1 MASKSITTTSGKVG
15 AIVKVLAVAGPIAMQ
30 VVQHLKDNPDLQRKL
45 MEQGRKLKRQDRST
59 PEAMLSTLGVLRE
72 QVRAL
77 ADSADDAQETSR
89 VAAWSARLD
98 AATHAAELLRA
109 PGSTA
114 KQRKVLKKQVDGLRE
129 EIFAAYVSELDE
141 DARKDAGSAS

>member
-1 MASKSITTTSGKVG
+1 MATRSITTRSGKVG

-30 VVQHLKDNPDLQRKL
+30 VVQHLKDNPDLQQKL
-45 MEQGRKLKRQDRST
+45 MEQAKKLKRQDRST
-59 PEAMLSTLGVLRE
+59 PAAMLSTLEVLRG

-77 ADSADDAQETSR
+77 ADSADDAEETAR
-89 VAAWSARLD
+89 AAAWSKKLD
-98 AATHAAELLRA
+98 AATHAAELLSA

-129 EIFAAYVSELDE
+129 GIFAAYVTELDE
-141 DARKDAGSAS
+141 DARKDAGAAS